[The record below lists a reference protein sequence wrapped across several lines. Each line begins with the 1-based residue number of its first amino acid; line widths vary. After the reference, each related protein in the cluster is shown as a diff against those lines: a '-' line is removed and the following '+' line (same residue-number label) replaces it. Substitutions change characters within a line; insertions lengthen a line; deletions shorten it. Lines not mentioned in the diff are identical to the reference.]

1 MSSLHMLCQTAE
13 NEGVELAGEAGV
25 SHSLPPDNAP
35 SGMGV
40 LLPPLTPCQPVE
52 QTLAERPMRKN
63 GMRQELWGAGGE
75 GVGLI
80 LYKPKQ
86 QG

>member
-35 SGMGV
+35 SGTGE

-52 QTLAERPMRKN
+52 QTLAERLTRKN
-63 GMRQELWGAGGE
+63 GMRRELWGGE
-75 GVGLI
+75 GVGVI